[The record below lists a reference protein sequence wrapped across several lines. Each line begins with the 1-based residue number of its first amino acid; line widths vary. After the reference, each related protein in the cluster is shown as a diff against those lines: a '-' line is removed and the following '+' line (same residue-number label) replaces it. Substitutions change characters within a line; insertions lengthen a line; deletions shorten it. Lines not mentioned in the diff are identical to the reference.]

1 MLDIALFQCP
11 QNVGHCIIAM
21 PTKCWTLLCFSTH
34 KMMTLHCF
42 SAHKMLTLHCF
53 SAHKMLDTAL
63 FQYIA
68 LLQYPQN
75 VGHCIVSVHTNCLTF
90 HCFNT
95 HKMFCIALFQY
106 PQDVRL
112 QSFKFTNCLPASKE
126 IMVVNSLSFLPDPLV
141 FPGPLNVSFSINMK
155 STVDAPLKVTV
166 YGRRFVQV

>member
-1 MLDIALFQCP
+1 MLTLHCFSAHKMLDIALFQCP

-42 SAHKMLTLHCF
+42 SAHKML
-53 SAHKMLDTAL
+53 DTAL

-75 VGHCIVSVHTNCLTF
+75 VGHCLVSVHTNCLTL